1 MYNSHSYGFFLQILL
16 FCTVFYFILILQLNG
31 IASIMLYNVFIKN
44 SKLKF
49 GGNQLPAPMKPVGN
63 GTKLL

>member
-1 MYNSHSYGFFLQILL
+1 
-16 FCTVFYFILILQLNG
+16 
-31 IASIMLYNVFIKN
+31 MLYNVFIKK

-49 GGNQLPAPMKPVGN
+49 GGNQLPAPMKPVGY

>member
-1 MYNSHSYGFFLQILL
+1 MVFFANFIVLYS
-16 FCTVFYFILILQLNG
+16 FFYFILILQING

>member
-1 MYNSHSYGFFLQILL
+1 
-16 FCTVFYFILILQLNG
+16 
-31 IASIMLYNVFIKN
+31 MLYNVFIKN

-49 GGNQLPAPMKPVGN
+49 GGNQLPAPMKPVSY

>member
-1 MYNSHSYGFFLQILL
+1 MCNSHPYGFFCKFYCFVQ
-16 FCTVFYFILILQLNG
+16 FFYFILILQFNG